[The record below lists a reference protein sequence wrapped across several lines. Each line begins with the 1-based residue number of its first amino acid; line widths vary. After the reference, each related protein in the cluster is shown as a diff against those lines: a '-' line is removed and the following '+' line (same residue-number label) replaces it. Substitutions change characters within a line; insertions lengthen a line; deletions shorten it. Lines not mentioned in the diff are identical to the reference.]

1 MSDETT
7 TALDPAT
14 VLQALSLPSRGT
26 VHDLGS
32 GWWHGMP
39 SVSCHPQFNVLTYR
53 TPRGL
58 HNQRDFWMISDDN
71 DKRFSF
77 VSELVMGTS
86 HTGTH
91 IDALCHVTCGEHDE
105 WHGGVSANDALGDFG
120 ALSHDASEL
129 PPMVSRGVL
138 LDVAGMLGGDR
149 LPPRFSIDDELLV
162 RTAEAKGVELREG
175 DVVLVRTGQMRD
187 WPDTEAMAASDGAGV
202 TIEGARWLSARR
214 PSAVGADTA
223 SFERVPSGIPGDP
236 QPVHLHLMFEHGIP
250 IMEWVDCESLARD
263 GVSEFLFVALP
274 LNITG
279 ATGSM
284 IRPIGIA

>member
-1 MSDETT
+1 MSEDTT
-7 TALDPAT
+7 TTIDAGA
-14 VLQALSLPSRGT
+14 VLAALSLPSKGK

-32 GWWHGMP
+32 GWWRGMP
-39 SVSCHPQFNVLTYR
+39 GVSCHPQFNVLTYR

-58 HNQRDFWMISDDN
+58 HNQRDFWMISEDN
-71 DKRFSF
+71 DRRFSF

-129 PPMVSRGVL
+129 GPMVCRGVH
-138 LDVAGMLGGDR
+138 LDVATYLGGER
-149 LPPRFSIDDELLV
+149 LPAQFPIDDRVLAA
-162 RTAEAKGVELREG
+162 TAEAQGVEVRPG

-202 TIEGARWLSARR
+202 TIEGARWLSERR

-236 QPVHLHLMFEHGIP
+236 QPVHLHLIFEHAIS

-284 IRPIGIA
+284 IRPIAIA

>member
-1 MSDETT
+1 MSEDMT
-7 TALDPAT
+7 TADPAA
-14 VLQALSLPSRGT
+14 VLQALALPRKG
-26 VHDLGS
+26 VMHDLAS
-32 GWWHGMP
+32 GWWRGMP
-39 SVSCHPQFNVLTYR
+39 GVSCHPQFNVLTYR

-58 HNQRDFWMISDDN
+58 HNQKDFPLVSDDN
-71 DKRFSF
+71 DVRFSF

-120 ALSHDASEL
+120 ALSHDAWEL
-129 PPMVSRGVL
+129 GPMLSRGVL
-138 LDVAGMLGGDR
+138 LDVATALGGDR
-149 LPPRFSIDDELLV
+149 LPPRFSIDDEVLAK
-162 RTAEAKGVELREG
+162 TAEAQCVELRPG

-187 WPDTEAMAASDGAGV
+187 WPDSGAMAQSDGVGV
-202 TIEGARWLSARR
+202 TVEGARWLSQRS

-223 SFERVPSGIPGDP
+223 SFERVPSGVAGDP
-236 QPVHLHLMFEHGIP
+236 QPAHLHLIFEHGIP

-263 GVSEFLFVALP
+263 RAWEFLFVALP
-274 LNITG
+274 LNIRG

-284 IRPIGIA
+284 IRPVAIV

>member
-1 MSDETT
+1 MSEDMTT
-7 TALDPAT
+7 VDPAA
-14 VLQALSLPSRGT
+14 VLQALALPTKGV
-26 VHDLGS
+26 VHDLAS
-32 GWWHGMP
+32 GWWRGMP
-39 SVSCHPQFNVLTYR
+39 GVSCHPQFNVLTYR

-58 HNQRDFWMISDDN
+58 HNQKDFPLVSDDN
-71 DKRFSF
+71 DVRFSF

-120 ALSHDASEL
+120 ALSHDAWEL
-129 PPMVSRGVL
+129 GPMLSRGVL
-138 LDVAGMLGGDR
+138 LDVATALGGDR
-149 LPPRFSIDDELLV
+149 LPPRFSIDDAVLAK
-162 RTAEAKGVELREG
+162 TAEAQGVEIRPG

-187 WPDTEAMAASDGAGV
+187 WPDSEAMAQSDGVGV
-202 TIEGARWLSARR
+202 TIEGARWLSQRR

-223 SFERVPSGIPGDP
+223 SFERVPSGIAGDP

-263 GVSEFLFVALP
+263 RAWEFLFVALP
-274 LNITG
+274 LNIRG

-284 IRPIGIA
+284 IRPVAIA

>member
-1 MSDETT
+1 MSEEMTT
-7 TALDPAT
+7 VDPAA
-14 VLQALSLPSRGT
+14 VLQALALPTKGV
-26 VHDLGS
+26 VHDLAS
-32 GWWHGMP
+32 GWWRGMP
-39 SVSCHPQFNVLTYR
+39 GVSCHPQFNVLTYR

-58 HNQRDFWMISDDN
+58 HNQKDFPLVSDDN
-71 DKRFSF
+71 DVRFSF

-120 ALSHDASEL
+120 ALSHDAWEL
-129 PPMVSRGVL
+129 GPMLSRGVL
-138 LDVAGMLGGDR
+138 LDVASALGGDR
-149 LPPRFSIDDELLV
+149 LPPRFSIDDAVLAK
-162 RTAEAKGVELREG
+162 TAEAQGVEIRPG

-187 WPDTEAMAASDGAGV
+187 WPDSEAMAQSDGVGV
-202 TIEGARWLSARR
+202 TVEGARWLSQRR

-223 SFERVPSGIPGDP
+223 SFERVPSGIAGDP
-236 QPVHLHLMFEHGIP
+236 QPVHLHLIFEHGIP

-263 GVSEFLFVALP
+263 RAWEFLFVALP
-274 LNITG
+274 LNIRG

-284 IRPIGIA
+284 IRPVAIA